1 MLLMFLQGT
10 WVTVC
15 GRQKL
20 SLQAREFSRSKLVQ
34 RKQ

>member
-1 MLLMFLQGT
+1 MFSQGT
-10 WVTVC
+10 LVSL

-20 SLQAREFSRSKLVQ
+20 SLYAREFSRSKLGK